1 MTFSPPA
8 VPVFPAGY
16 GPLPADFN
24 AWVQA
29 TLGFQ
34 SQGVIFRAEQ
44 HTAQAFGIGS
54 TIITYDTVLEDPF
67 FAAGTAGW
75 QSATSKWIAPFSG
88 LYRVTLTNVVAI
100 VGSVIGATVSIS
112 GVTSYILSQ
121 NQVGAALKGGCCGS
135 ALVPLI
141 EGTDFVQ
148 GVIGTSVAATAS
160 TVNGLY
166 CTIEISY
173 ESQ

>member
-34 SQGVIFRAEQ
+34 SDGVIFRAEQ
-44 HTAQAFGIGS
+44 HTAQAFAAGT

-67 FAAGTAGW
+67 SGWNAGSHQW
-75 QSATSKWIAPFSG
+75 LAPFTG
-88 LYRVTLTNVVAI
+88 LYRVTLTVVVNA
-100 VGSVIGATVSIS
+100 VSTVLEPGIEVS
-112 GVTSYILSQ
+112 GTTFIFSGE
-121 NQVGAALKGGCCGS
+121 NQVTTLKGGASGS
-135 ALVPLI
+135 LLVPLI
-141 EGTDFVQ
+141 EATDFVQ
-148 GVIGTSVAATAS
+148 GVIAVSAAAVAS

-166 CTIEISY
+166 STIEISY